1 MQQISGK
8 AAPVFQEIPGESVS
22 ARRVRYWKWKKAQAK
37 LQGRQIEY
45 SRDIADNRKTTIS
58 QLTKKFHELT
68 RQVEAMQK
76 ELAKHGY
83 TFKVGE

>member
-8 AAPVFQEIPGESVS
+8 AAPVFQEIPGESISERRIRYWRWKRGVAS
-22 ARRVRYWKWKKAQAK
+22 ARATYTKKIK
-37 LQGRQIEY
+37 DGRQISLGEMNILV
-45 SRDIADNRKTTIS
+45 R
-58 QLTKKFHELT
+58 ELT

-83 TFKVGE
+83 TFKVGD